1 MLNKYIKINSL
12 SPYQKFPKPPIQ
24 IPVPLQN
31 PLIHHSTTLQ
41 HPNIFILP
49 LLNHPPIQII
59 PNILPL
65 LNHPIHPFIHPLIH
79 SSQIHPSSEGAH
91 PFILFIQSIPPLLNH
106 PIILI
111 IHSSNHPNHPIH
123 PFILFFLHPLPSDFR
138 LLTSDIYPPLKGVD
152 PFISFIPTE
161 LKMSGQAQ

>member
-1 MLNKYIKINSL
+1 MLNKYIKVNSL

-49 LLNHPPIQII
+49 LLNHP
-59 PNILPL
+59 
-65 LNHPIHPFIHPLIH
+65 IHPFIHPLIHPLIH
-79 SSQIHPSSEGAH
+79 SSQIHPSFEGAH
-91 PFILFIQSIPPLLNH
+91 PIIQIY
-106 PIILI
+106 
-111 IHSSNHPNHPIH
+111 

-138 LLTSDIYPPLKGVD
+138 LLTSALRHPPSTPSLD
-152 PFISFIPTE
+152 PLYFFYTN
-161 LKMSGQAQ
+161 